1 MLRVKI
7 NKLAVEQLNNKNKNN
22 LLFGVALIITILVV
36 WVFILLTQ
44 KNSLET
50 LYIETKKNLD
60 LEYQNTKYLQKKLLK
75 IKQELNSKG
84 VEIIVDINETIEPAK
99 IEEPKKVQYQE
110 PTPKK
115 VILVLPDEEKNYKS
129 VIPKLEY
136 KDIKLDD
143 TKNVKKDDIK
153 ISPEVFINKDDKKL
167 EGAKIQIETKF

>member
-1 MLRVKI
+1 
-7 NKLAVEQLNNKNKNN
+7 
-22 LLFGVALIITILVV
+22 VV

-60 LEYQNTKYLQKKLLK
+60 LEYQNTKYLQKKLFK